1 MIRPPPEVLA
11 ALARSNDRILPWL
24 REWRQK
30 ELDQLPFTSQ
40 ASVAVA
46 QGRCQVLTEL
56 CRLVQESPDVVAKL
70 RQG

>member
-1 MIRPPPEVLA
+1 MSRLPPDVVQ
-11 ALARSNDRILPWL
+11 ALARSSNTILPWL

-30 ELDQLPFTSQ
+30 ELEQLPF
-40 ASVAVA
+40 ASAGTVAIA

-56 CRLVQESPDVVAKL
+56 CRLVQESPDTVAKL

>member
-1 MIRPPPEVLA
+1 MTRPPPDALH
-11 ALARSNDRILPWL
+11 ALARSSNALLPWL

-30 ELDQLPFTSQ
+30 ELEQLPFTS
-40 ASVAVA
+40 AGNVAVA

-56 CRLVQESPDVVAKL
+56 CRLVQESPDAVAKL